1 MQRNAEKYYE
11 ILNSKVVTLHLASLN
26 SAESFTNCRLSWL
39 YPFQFAIAQWLRKRP
54 SQLQWIHDQFACARK
69 HNHMSL
75 TQDLWR
81 RLDAQRN
88 LPLWSIVSVCQQHN
102 NSNPPENDLI
112 FGTTFFEKISSS
124 PEDESRSYG
133 MAMVAP
139 GSEGTSRPQR
149 FMAFPHRRNLEPL
162 RTVQPKCVEMCAVK
176 KKMRNRLWSEII
188 SLYIYNEFII
198 IL

>member
-26 SAESFTNCRLSWL
+26 SAESFTNCRLSSL

-54 SQLQWIHDQFACARK
+54 SQPQWIHDQFACARK

-112 FGTTFFEKISSS
+112 WDNIFWKKYHLH
-124 PEDESRSYG
+124 RKMKVAA
-133 MAMVAP
+133 MAWPWWHLVVKVP
-139 GSEGTSRPQR
+139 RDHRGSWLS
-149 FMAFPHRRNLEPL
+149 
-162 RTVQPKCVEMCAVK
+162 RTVGTWNRFERCNRNVCCQK
-176 KKMRNRLWSEII
+176 KKKRNRLWSEII
-188 SLYIYNEFII
+188 SLYIMNTS
-198 IL
+198 